1 MLLLIHPP
9 SLHATDL
16 VVPLMRIHPA
26 LFLSAVLIA
35 ASHAASDEV
44 LFNRDVRPLLSDRC
58 FHCHGPDSAH
68 READLRIDTAEG
80 ATADLGG
87 YMAIVP
93 GKPEESELY
102 KRIAAA
108 DPSERMPPE
117 DEEDPLTKEEI
128 AMLRQWIEQGAK
140 YEAHWSFAP
149 LTRPELPVARNAPA
163 GWPAGPIDHFILRG
177 YDESGKSLQPATRA
191 DPASL
196 LRRASFDLTGLPPT
210 PADVEAFQA
219 DQRPGAYE
227 RAVDRLLAS
236 PRFGER
242 LAVYWLD
249 LVRYADTVGYHGDQD
264 HNATMYREYV
274 IRSFNRGIPF
284 DQFTKEQLAG
294 DLLPSPT
301 DSQLAASGYNRLL
314 QTTHEGGAQDK
325 EYLAK
330 YAADRVRNV
339 STVWM
344 GATMGCAECHNHK
357 YDPYTQKDFYSM
369 AAFFADLN
377 EQGAYSAP
385 NSVPTSRAPEQKL
398 IAEPDAIAL
407 EVAIARTDE
416 LRQRK
421 QDLESA
427 ENPDAASLEA
437 LDRELS
443 ILSDRRKRLEQAGAM
458 QMVSQSREPRVMRV
472 LPRGDWMDESGPI
485 VEPAGPGFLPPVP
498 GDGRRTRLDLANW
511 LASRNQPQTAR
522 VLVNRLWRLFMG
534 EGISRGV
541 EDTGSQG
548 EWPTHPDLLN
558 YLAVE
563 LVDTHEWDLKPL
575 IRQLVTSAVYQQ
587 SSTPSEKALRD
598 DPNNLWW
605 TRQQRFRLPA
615 EAVRDQALLVSGLL
629 VERIGGESAKP
640 YQPKGYYAHLNFPVR
655 TYRADQGAGQYRR
668 GVYMHWQRQFL
679 HPMLQAFDAPTRE
692 ECTAAR
698 PRSNT
703 PQAALVLLND
713 PTFVEAARRLAARA
727 LEEASDASD
736 EQRINWLWNM
746 AVSRSPDSVELPLCK
761 QLLEQRRQRYRV
773 DKEAAEELLSTGMSA
788 RGSDAESSEL
798 AAWTCVA
805 RALLS
810 ISEAVTRN

>member
-1 MLLLIHPP
+1 MRIQLLLF
-9 SLHATDL
+9 L
-16 VVPLMRIHPA
+16 VTLWGFVG
-26 LFLSAVLIA
+26 SAAGDDV
-35 ASHAASDEV
+35 V
-44 LFNRDVRPLLSDRC
+44 FNRDIRPLLSDRC
-58 FHCHGPDSAH
+58 FHCHGPDPTH
-68 READLRIDTAEG
+68 READLRIDTTAG

-87 YMAIVP
+87 YAAIVP

-102 KRIAAA
+102 QRISAS
-108 DPSERMPPE
+108 DPFQRMPPE
-117 DEEDPLTKEEI
+117 DEGDPLTKDEI
-128 AMLRQWIEQGAK
+128 ELLRRWIEQGAE

-149 LTRPELPVARNAPA
+149 LVRPELPAVAASLHPTNAKR
-163 GWPAGPIDHFILRG
+163 GWARGPIDLFILRG
-177 YDESGKSLQPATRA
+177 QQNSGKSLQPAPEA
-191 DPASL
+191 APATL
-196 LRRASFDLTGLPPT
+196 LRRVTLDLTGLPPT
-210 PADVEAFQA
+210 PAEVAAFQA

-227 RAVDRLLAS
+227 RVVDRLLAS

-264 HNATMYREYV
+264 HNAGMYREYV
-274 IRSFNRGIPF
+274 IRAFNKGMPF

-330 YAADRVRNV
+330 YAADRVRNI

-357 YDPYTQKDFYSM
+357 YDPYTQRDFYRM
-369 AAFFADLN
+369 AAFFADLT

-385 NSVPTSRAPEQKL
+385 NRVPTTRAPEKKL
-398 IAEPDAIAL
+398 LSEPDAIAL
-407 EVAIARTDE
+407 ELANQRTDE

-421 QDLESA
+421 QDLE
-427 ENPDAASLEA
+427 AAGGDDPQRTEALEA
-437 LDRELS
+437 IDRELA
-443 ILSDRRKRLEQAGAM
+443 LLRDRRRRLEEAGAM
-458 QMVSQSREPRVMRV
+458 QMISRSREPRVMRV
-472 LPRGDWMDESGPI
+472 LARGDWMDESGPI

-498 GDGRRTRLDLANW
+498 GEGRRTRLDLAEW
-511 LASRNQPQTAR
+511 LVSRDQPQTSR

-563 LVDTHEWDLKPL
+563 LIENGWELKPL
-575 IRQLVTSAVYQQ
+575 IRQIVTSAAYRQ
-587 SSTPSEKALRD
+587 SSTPSPQSLQN
-598 DPNNLWW
+598 DPDNRWW
-605 TRQQRFRLPA
+605 TRQERFRLPA

-629 VERIGGESAKP
+629 VEQLGGESAKP
-640 YQPKGYYAHLNFPVR
+640 YQPQGYYAHLNFPTR
-655 TYRADQGAGQYRR
+655 TYRADRDAGQYRR

-727 LEEASDASD
+727 IEEAGNVSDA
-736 EQRINWLWNM
+736 ERIDWLWN
-746 AVSRSPDSVELPLCK
+746 AVVSRSPDAAEAQLCL
-761 QLLEQRRQRYRV
+761 QLLERRRERYQDDV
-773 DKEAAEELLSTGMSA
+773 EAAEQLLSIGLSA
-788 RGSDAESSEL
+788 RGSDAPAHRL

-805 RALLS
+805 RALLG
-810 ISEAVTRN
+810 ISETVTRN